1 MILFTNNQTAS
12 WLRAKPIEEVQE
24 LMKKACSKAPEFKYQ
39 YEEIRKHM
47 REERIELLRA
57 KQLAVLA
64 AQERSVKQKEQLTQ
78 DIIKYGLW
86 QSSAQISD
94 GLH

>member
-1 MILFTNNQTAS
+1 M
-12 WLRAKPIEEVQE
+12 
-24 LMKKACSKAPEFKYQ
+24 
-39 YEEIRKHM
+39 H
-47 REERIELLRA
+47 EERIEILRA

-94 GLH
+94 GLHQLKLKTEKFKALKAQLISQESVVASTSEQRFFHH